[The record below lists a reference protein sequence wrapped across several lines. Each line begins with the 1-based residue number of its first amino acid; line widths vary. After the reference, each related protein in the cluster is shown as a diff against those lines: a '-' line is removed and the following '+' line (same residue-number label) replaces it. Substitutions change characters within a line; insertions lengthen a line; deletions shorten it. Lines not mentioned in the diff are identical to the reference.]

1 MGANVYLEA
10 VAGFGYK
17 AGTSGVAIQHNID
30 GVGGGR
36 AAILAFGATC
46 GVAESLYFMTVL
58 GTSTLAA
65 AVASGATTCVFLANP
80 APAANLLA
88 SGDYVALVLDNGDF
102 HFAAISNWWVSNLT
116 AVLDTA
122 LTDDAALGNG
132 VYNFGIYSDTGHF
145 AYLLTANSQ
154 TTKSQDPGVFFGGA
168 KGYPMKVWHPNTGSQ
183 PKSIDYVTVQYLNK

>member
-1 MGANVYLEA
+1 MGANVYLKA
-10 VAGFGYK
+10 VGSKGYK
-17 AGTSGVAIQHNID
+17 VGTSTVAIQHNID

-36 AAILAFGATC
+36 IAILAFGVTC
-46 GVAESLYFMTVL
+46 GAAESLYFMTVI
-58 GTSTLAA
+58 GTSTLNG

-88 SGDYVALVLDNGDF
+88 SGDYVALVLDNGTF
-102 HFAAISNWWVSNLT
+102 LYAAISNWWVSNLT

-122 LTDDAALGNG
+122 LTDDAASGNA
-132 VYNFGIYSDTGHF
+132 VYNFGVYSDSDHF

-154 TTKSQDPGVFFGGA
+154 TTKSQDPGVFFGAA

-183 PKSIDYVTVQYLNK
+183 PKSIDYVTVQYLNV

>member
-17 AGTSGVAIQHNID
+17 AGTSGAAIQHNID
-30 GVGGGR
+30 GVRGGR
-36 AAILAFGATC
+36 VAILAFGATC

-58 GTSTLAA
+58 GTTTLNG
-65 AVASGATTCVFLANP
+65 AVASGATTCVMLASP
-80 APAANLLA
+80 ASIA

-102 HFAAISNWWVSNLT
+102 LFAAVST
-116 AVLDTA
+116 VPGASMIIVLDTA
-122 LTDDAALGNG
+122 LTDTAASGNAL
-132 VYNFGIYSDTGHF
+132 YNFGVYTDTGHF
-145 AYLLTANSQ
+145 AYLLTAGSQ

-183 PKSIDYVTVQYLNK
+183 PKSIDFVTVQYLNK